1 MKPAPGSNA
10 SPKRC
15 VIDAMGKWLKEP
27 LLHFLLL
34 GGAIFLLYT
43 ALAGEGSAEN
53 EIFISRGQQENL
65 LNTFG
70 RTWQRPPTP
79 QEFQG
84 LLKDYIRQEIAW
96 RESRAMGL
104 DQDDIVIRRRLRQ
117 KMEMLAEDVAALVP
131 PTTEQLQDYLDANA
145 EQFMV
150 EPRLSLEHAYFSAD
164 RRADA
169 EQDAAR
175 LLQQIEAGELTPER
189 GEMGDPLPLPAEF
202 EDVYVS
208 EVARLFGQQ
217 FTDGLA
223 AVETARWTGPV
234 QSGYGY
240 HLVYIS
246 ERTPGRLPALEEVRE
261 EVQREW
267 MSLRRQ
273 ETVDGLYDRLAENY
287 VIDIESLIDPATASQ
302 GSP

>member
-1 MKPAPGSNA
+1 MQ
-10 SPKRC
+10 
-15 VIDAMGKWLKEP
+15 KWLKEP

-34 GGAIFLLYT
+34 GGAIFLLYN
-43 ALAGEGSAEN
+43 AVSGEGSAEN
-53 EIFISRGQQENL
+53 EIYISRGQQENL

-131 PTTEQLQDYLDANA
+131 PTAEQLQDYLDANA
-145 EQFMV
+145 EQFAI
-150 EPRLSLEHAYFSAD
+150 EPRLTLSHAYFSSD
-164 RRADA
+164 HREDA
-169 EQDAAR
+169 RQDASGVLSQIQSGA
-175 LLQQIEAGELTPER
+175 LQPDPGL
-189 GEMGDPLPLPAEF
+189 MGDRLPLPVHL
-202 EDVYVS
+202 EDVSVT
-208 EVARLFGQQ
+208 EVARLFGQS
-217 FTDGLA
+217 FAESLGT
-223 AVETARWTGPV
+223 VEAGRWSGPV
-234 QSGYGY
+234 ESGYGY
-240 HLVYIS
+240 HLVLVS
-246 ERTPGRLPALEEVRE
+246 DWVSGRVPELAEVQD

-267 MSLRRQ
+267 MSQRRE
-273 ETVDGLYDRLAENY
+273 ETIDGLYDRMAENY
-287 VIDIESLIDPATASQ
+287 SIDIEPLIDPAGASQ